1 MLNALLCANML
12 IVPRCICFC
21 PAALRQR
28 QRKSFQLPGVSGQS
42 SFKMLQKPSC
52 IPSREL
58 YPSPSFHQTQ
68 LLLLFFCHPE
78 IDSHSHS
85 RICNLPV
92 TRACEITHKC
102 CKGYI
107 KPKPGRDAILTS
119 PTAKRS
125 VQLIPSGLP

>member
-1 MLNALLCANML
+1 MHLFLPSSPQAAAEEIISAPWSQWPKQFQDAPEALLHPFEGA
-12 IVPRCICFC
+12 VP
-21 PAALRQR
+21 
-28 QRKSFQLPGVSGQS
+28 VS
-42 SFKMLQKPSC
+42 L
-52 IPSREL
+52 IPSDPA
-58 YPSPSFHQTQ
+58 PSAV
-68 LLLLFFCHPE
+68 FCHPE